1 MFKFRLILF
10 PLSFLYKCIT
20 TTRNFLFEKGIFSPK
35 IVPIKSIVIGNISV
49 GGTGKSPVTIYLA
62 NLLSSQ
68 LNTAILSRGYGRKSK
83 GFIEVSE
90 DAESIQV
97 GDEPLMFQNIFGNA
111 VTVAVCESRNEGID
125 KLINLYPQLELI
137 LLDDAFQHRQT
148 KAGFNILLTT
158 FRSPFFTD
166 FILPAGNLRESRNGA
181 NRADVILVTKCPVNL
196 DVETQNKY
204 RESLLPYH
212 KPVFFAHI
220 VYGELISFTI
230 EIPKVSNILLVTG
243 IAQTIDLVSYLET
256 NFLVDHIPFSDHH
269 EFTLNDIEKIHRK
282 FDTFAQ
288 SDKAI
293 VTTYK
298 DYMRLKKNVSVWGL
312 DSFPWYFLPISVAIN
327 NETEFIKLIQSY
339 VRKN

>member
-1 MFKFRLILF
+1 VFKFRLILF
-10 PLSFLYKCIT
+10 PLSFLFQCIT
-20 TTRNFLFEKGIFSPK
+20 TTRNFLYEKGIFTSK

-62 NLLSSQ
+62 NLLSTQ
-68 LNTAILSRGYGRKSK
+68 LKTAILSRGYGRKTK
-83 GFIEVSE
+83 GFIKVSE
-90 DAESIQV
+90 DAESMQV
-97 GDEPLMFQNIFGNA
+97 GDEPLMFQHVFGAA
-111 VTVAVCESRNEGID
+111 VTVAVCESRNEGIE
-125 KLINLYPQLELI
+125 KLITLDPQLELI
-137 LLDDAFQHRQT
+137 LLDDAFQHRQI

-166 FILPAGNLRESRNGA
+166 FILPAGDLRESRNGA
-181 NRADVILVTKCPVNL
+181 NRANVILVTKCPVLL
-196 DVETQNKY
+196 DPETQNNY
-204 RESLLPYH
+204 RESLLPYN
-212 KPVFFAHI
+212 KPVFFSHI
-220 VYGELISFTI
+220 VYGELIPFTI
-230 EIPKVSNILLVTG
+230 EIPKVKNVLLVTG
-243 IAQTIDLVSYLET
+243 IAQTIDLVNYLET

-298 DYMRLKKNVSVWGL
+298 DYMRLKKNVSMWGL
-312 DSFPWYFLPISVAIN
+312 DSFPWYFLPISVALN
-327 NETEFIKLIQSY
+327 NEKEFIKLIQSY

>member
-1 MFKFRLILF
+1 MFKFRLFLF
-10 PLSFLYKCIT
+10 PLSFLYQCIT
-20 TTRNFLFEKGIFSPK
+20 TTRNFLFEKGILSSK
-35 IVPIKSIVIGNISV
+35 VVPVKSIVIGNLSV

-83 GFIEVSE
+83 GFMEVSE

-97 GDEPLMFQNIFGNA
+97 GDEPLMFHHIFGA
-111 VTVAVCESRNEGID
+111 AITVAVCESRNEGID
-125 KLINLYPQLELI
+125 KLIKIRPQTGLI

-158 FRSPFFTD
+158 FQSPFFTD
-166 FILPAGNLRESRNGA
+166 FILPAGNLRESRSGA
-181 NRADVILVTKCPVNL
+181 NRADVILVTKCPGDL

-212 KPVFFAHI
+212 KPIFFSRI
-220 VYGELISFTI
+220 VYGELISFTM

-256 NFLVDHIPFSDHH
+256 NFFVEHIPFSDHH